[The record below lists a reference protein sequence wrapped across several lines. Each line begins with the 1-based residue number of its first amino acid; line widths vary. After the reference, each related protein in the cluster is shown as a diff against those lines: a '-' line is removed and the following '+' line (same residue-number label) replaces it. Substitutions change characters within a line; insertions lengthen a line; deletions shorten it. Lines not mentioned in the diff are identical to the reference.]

1 MAISQIRNV
10 FNTANFEAGMKK
22 LEMRDLI
29 FELEPDATPLITVLN
44 KMSKAK
50 TIATKFEW
58 FEDALLGTY
67 TQINHTAYTNETALV
82 VDTDTTGIFQVGD
95 VLLVVSTGEK
105 MLLTGIDDAAHT
117 LTVTRAWGTTGLGG
131 GIADDAYIYKLG
143 SSQMEGYTTPEGLVT
158 AKTPK
163 SNWVQIFSKAVEFT
177 ETANAV
183 DTYGGNRRNFERR
196 KKAVEMKRDIE
207 AQFLWG
213 EPKEDTGGTHPRRQ
227 TGGIYYFLGTAAPSL
242 DMSNAPLTES
252 AFESL
257 LKDVFAYSE
266 KDRVMFCGT
275 LVNSQISQ
283 FASGKQRLE
292 PGSSGKYGCKITT
305 YHSANGD
312 VDIAV
317 DRTFSGPHAGKAL
330 IIEPSQMT
338 YRFLQG
344 FDFKLAM
351 NIEPPNVHKSLD
363 EWSGTIGLEFHL
375 PKLHGIVKNV
385 V

>member
-1 MAISQIRNV
+1 MAITQVRNV
-10 FNTANFEAGMKK
+10 FNTAKYEAGMKK
-22 LEMRDLI
+22 LDVRDMI
-29 FELEPDATPLITVLN
+29 FELQPDATPMFSVLG

-50 TIATKFEW
+50 TVDTEFSW
-58 FEDALLGTY
+58 FEDDLLGTY
-67 TQINHTAYTNETALV
+67 TQINHAAYNAGETDLV

-105 MLLTGIDDAAHT
+105 LLLTTINDSTHT
-117 LTVTRAWGTTGLGG
+117 LTVTRAWGTTTTTN
-131 GIADDAYIYKLG
+131 IPDDSYIYKLG

-158 AKTPK
+158 AKSKK
-163 SNWVQIFSKAVEFT
+163 SNFVQIFSKAVEFT

-183 DTYGGNRRNFERR
+183 DVYGGNRRNFERN

-227 TGGIYYFLGTAAPSL
+227 TGGIYYFLSTVAPSL
-242 DMSNAPLTES
+242 DMSSAALTES

-257 LKDVFAYSE
+257 LKDVFTYSE
-266 KDRVMFCGT
+266 KDRIMFTGP
-275 LVNSQISQ
+275 LINSQISQ
-283 FASGKQRLE
+283 FASGKQRME
-292 PGSSGKYGCKITT
+292 PGSTGKYGIKITT

-317 DRTFSGPHAGKAL
+317 DRTFIGPHSGKAL
-330 IIEPSQMT
+330 IIEPSQMV
-338 YRFLQG
+338 YRYLQG

-351 NIEPPNVHKSLD
+351 NVEPPNVHKSLD
-363 EWSGTIGLEFHL
+363 EYSATIGLEFHQA
-375 PKLHGIVKNV
+375 KLHGIIKNV